1 MNGFVKLT
9 NVLELD
15 WKKCGLYGTV
25 FFGMFGVLVSER
37 V

>member
-15 WKKCGLYGTV
+15 WKKCGLYTV